1 MDLRNDPERLDER
14 PDELADTPPLR
25 PVPVD
30 TRNNDDHS
38 NDAAQ
43 LATLSDQRVFDQT
56 EQPPSASEPASP
68 VPAASLLGRDPADVQ
83 DRWRDLQSCFVDDPR
98 DAVQR
103 AHSLLEE
110 MTATVHQALEGRIRE
125 LQDLWKNPGDHDT
138 EQLRLALRSYRDVM
152 HRLLPLADEQ
162 ATP

>member
-14 PDELADTPPLR
+14 LDEFAEAPSPR
-25 PVPVD
+25 PRPVD
-30 TRNNDDHS
+30 THDDDHDDDHS
-38 NDAAQ
+38 DDVQPAAP
-43 LATLSDQRVFDQT
+43 SDQVVFDQT
-56 EQPPSASEPASP
+56 AQLPPASAA
-68 VPAASLLGRDPADVQ
+68 PAPAVSLLGSDPADVQ

-110 MTATVHQALEGRIRE
+110 MTASLHQALESRIRE
-125 LQDLWKNPGDHDT
+125 LQDLWKNTGDHDT

-152 HRLLPLADEQ
+152 HRLLPLTDEQ
-162 ATP
+162 TTR